1 MFCPHKDEGLI
12 KVGGVDKWAKG
23 ETTQETKKGLSTK
36 CQQGKWDYKSDGIK
50 QLKYNLVSVE
60 EITPKLNLSTLLYDF
75 TRSKK

>member
-1 MFCPHKDEGLI
+1 MGKRRNNARNEKRFVH
-12 KVGGVDKWAKG
+12 
-23 ETTQETKKGLSTK
+23 QM
-36 CQQGKWDYKSDGIK
+36 QQGKWDYKSDGIK